1 VPPPSQS
8 NGAAALELKEAEAML
23 AKRSTIDTREL
34 VYSGGRLVIN
44 QVGQFSRC
52 FQLPFSQPVRNSAEK
67 ESYGIVS
74 SH

>member
-1 VPPPSQS
+1 
-8 NGAAALELKEAEAML
+8 ML